1 MIKGHKYH
9 DVQMLRDRSSVDL
22 ETILNFRK
30 QYVEVVC
37 VALEFSFEDDKII
50 ASFRIPNLINM
61 PSKHVGLA
69 NWGCA

>member
-1 MIKGHKYH
+1 
-9 DVQMLRDRSSVDL
+9 MLRDRSSVDL
-22 ETILNFRK
+22 EVILTFQK

-50 ASFRIPNLINM
+50 LGFKILNLINM
-61 PSKHVGLA
+61 SSKHVGLT

>member
-1 MIKGHKYH
+1 
-9 DVQMLRDRSSVDL
+9 MLKDRSNVDL
-22 ETILNFRK
+22 ETILTFQK

-37 VALEFSFEDDKII
+37 VALESSFEDDEIIVGFKILN
-50 ASFRIPNLINM
+50 FINM